1 MWDYGRYAVGHKQP
15 QPRQGNNFYNNQ
27 DDDDYDEIYEE
38 RPVDTIVLV
47 GVMGSGKSSLG
58 NILALRDDQAHIP
71 AKREE
76 QIFQTSASES
86 ATTLKA
92 KVVLTASTLI
102 TAGK

>member
-1 MWDYGRYAVGHKQP
+1 MTL
-15 QPRQGNNFYNNQ
+15 N
-27 DDDDYDEIYEE
+27 DDEDQYDEYGEYNGDGPYEE
-38 RPVDTIVLV
+38 RPVDTIVLI

-58 NILALRDDQAHIP
+58 NILALRDDQAKIS

-92 KVVLTASTLI
+92 KVVLASSNLI